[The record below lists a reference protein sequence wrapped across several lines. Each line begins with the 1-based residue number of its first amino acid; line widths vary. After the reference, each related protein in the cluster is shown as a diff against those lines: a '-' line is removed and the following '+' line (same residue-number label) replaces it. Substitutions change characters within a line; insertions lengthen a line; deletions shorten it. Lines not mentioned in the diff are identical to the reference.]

1 MEQHWQKQ
9 SPKEKV
15 SSLYSSFNSPGGK
28 ERQRLKAELA
38 KTGGKRPHQ
47 PKKEKKAKPEPVVHE
62 PRNVNAKLVVTPDL
76 ELRHLLFAE
85 RHVGEVV
92 AFPETVAAR
101 LESLG
106 MFNEKQGFQF
116 MRKPVSVIRHNTG
129 LVARELLAPDVTNL
143 GTKDR
148 RVIVT
153 GKGGTGKS
161 FILLQMAAMALMQ
174 KYVVLAVPRGNFQ
187 LRGVDN
193 RDGPGG

>member
-1 MEQHWQKQ
+1 M
-9 SPKEKV
+9 
-15 SSLYSSFNSPGGK
+15 
-28 ERQRLKAELA
+28 
-38 KTGGKRPHQ
+38 
-47 PKKEKKAKPEPVVHE
+47 
-62 PRNVNAKLVVTPDL
+62 VTPDL
-76 ELRHLLFAE
+76 ELRHLLYAE

-116 MRKPVSVIRHNTG
+116 MRKPVSVIRHHTG
-129 LVARELLAPDVTNL
+129 LVGRELLAPDVANL

-174 KYVVLAVPRGNFQ
+174 KYVVVAVPRGILN
-187 LRGVDN
+187 
-193 RDGPGG
+193 